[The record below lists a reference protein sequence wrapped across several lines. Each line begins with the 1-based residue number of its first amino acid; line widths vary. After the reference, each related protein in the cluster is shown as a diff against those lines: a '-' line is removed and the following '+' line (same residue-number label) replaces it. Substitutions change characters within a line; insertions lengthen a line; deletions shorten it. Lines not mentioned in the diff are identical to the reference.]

1 MHPKE
6 VILKFKKP
14 INNVSTFVQ
23 GISESWD
30 SSEEIPSKNI
40 INSSIISNDDLSN
53 DCSKTHVFHPVD
65 PQQLMCRFL
74 VIRIFVSS
82 NENSLDTINIGFPV
96 QQSRLQK
103 LQHPID
109 RQTASPF

>member
-1 MHPKE
+1 M
-6 VILKFKKP
+6 
-14 INNVSTFVQ
+14 Q

-82 NENSLDTINIGFPV
+82 NENSLDTINIARWIRQF